1 MNGLKTLSL
10 FDLHCD
16 TAHELLAQNCRLC
29 RNSLHIDLDRLCQY
43 QNATQVFAV
52 WTPDTLT
59 GPARFENACRV
70 IDNFKAEIKQNASRI
85 ALCRTYDEMIAAHAS
100 GRVAAILGIEGGGAF
115 DGRLENINAL
125 YEMGVRIVTV
135 TWNGPNELACGV
147 PDDGGL
153 TDFGR
158 AALDRMADL
167 GMIVDLSHANRQSF
181 EEITDYYQGAMI
193 ASHSNA
199 YEVCDHVRNLLP
211 DARKKLGLIGI
222 NLYPPFVGEDIL
234 PHIRAMKDCNLAL
247 GCDFDGVSS
256 LPDGISGVQDLPKLY
271 ECMAQEFGENFA
283 NQVFFNN
290 AMEYMKNY
298 LR

>member
-1 MNGLKTLSL
+1 MLSL

-16 TAHELLAQNCRLC
+16 TAHELVVQNCRLG
-29 RNSLHIDLDRLCQY
+29 RNNLHIDLNRLCRY
-43 QNATQVFAV
+43 QKAAQVFAV
-52 WTPDTLT
+52 WTPDTLQGGT
-59 GPARFENACRV
+59 RFDNACRV
-70 IDNFKAEIKQNASRI
+70 IDNFKREIAQNADRI
-85 ALCRTYDEMIAAHAS
+85 ALCCTYDEIVAAHDG

-115 DGRLENINAL
+115 DGKIENIKVL
-125 YEMGVRIVTV
+125 HEMGVRIVTV

-153 TDFGR
+153 TAFGR
-158 AALDRMADL
+158 AALDCMADL
-167 GMIVDLSHANRQSF
+167 GMIIDLSHANRQSF
-181 EEITDYYQGAMI
+181 EEITEYYQGPMI

-199 YEVCDHVRNLLP
+199 FEVCDHVRNLTP
-211 DARKKLGLIGI
+211 QARKKLGLIGI

-234 PHIRAMKDCNLAL
+234 PHIRAMKDCPLAL

-256 LPDGISGVQDLPKLY
+256 LPDGVSGVQDLPKLH
-271 ECMAQEFGENFA
+271 ERLAQEFGETFA

>member
-1 MNGLKTLSL
+1 MNGSKTLSL

-16 TAHELLAQNCRLC
+16 TAHELLVQNSRLS
-29 RNSLHIDLDRLCQY
+29 RNELHIDLDRLCRFER
-43 QNATQVFAV
+43 AAQVFAV
-52 WTPDTLT
+52 WTPDTLC
-59 GPARFENACRV
+59 GAARFNNACRV
-70 IDNFKAEIKQNASRI
+70 IENFKTELAQNADRI
-85 ALCRTYDEMIAAHAS
+85 ALCRTYGEIVAAHES

-115 DGRLENINAL
+115 DGKIENIKAL
-125 YEMGVRIVTV
+125 HEMGVRIVTI

-153 TDFGR
+153 TAFGR
-158 AALDRMADL
+158 AALDCMAEL

-181 EEITDYYQGAMI
+181 EEITAYYQGPMI

-199 YEVCDHVRNLLP
+199 FEVCDHVRNLTP
-211 DARKKLGLIGI
+211 QARQKLGLIGI

-234 PHIRAMKDCNLAL
+234 PHVRAMKDCNLAL
-247 GCDFDGVSS
+247 GCDFDRVSS
-256 LPDGISGVQDLPKLY
+256 LPDAIRGVQDLPKLH
-271 ECMAQEFGENFA
+271 AKLSQEFGETFA